1 MKLPGVDVVC
11 DIEDRLP
18 FKDNTVD
25 GIRVIQVLEH
35 VRDLIFVLEEF
46 WRVCKEFI
54 RPTKKKF
61 WAYIWETL
69 KDKFANRFPDIY
81 ENTWLK
87 IFSARHLEVRLI
99 VRKDENKKGII
110 SSGKNRRKQR
120 CRGDDSQ
127 LGNEGRGG
135 RCIQII

>member
-1 MKLPGVDVVC
+1 MAYLLLLDIGCGTNKKQGYIGIDRVKLPGVDVVC
-11 DIEDRLP
+11 DIEEGLP

-69 KDKFANRFPDIY
+69 KDKFK
-81 ENTWLK
+81 E
-87 IFSARHLEVRLI
+87 
-99 VRKDENKKGII
+99 GII

-120 CRGDDSQ
+120 CRRDDSQ

>member
-1 MKLPGVDVVC
+1 MNTIQRRQILLGIGCGTNKKQGYIGIDRVKLPGVDVVC

-87 IFSARHLEVRLI
+87 IFSARHLEVRL
-99 VRKDENKKGII
+99 VVKK
-110 SSGKNRRKQR
+110 
-120 CRGDDSQ
+120 
-127 LGNEGRGG
+127 
-135 RCIQII
+135 